1 VLVLLQASIVEANIR
16 RQNATQ
22 TVQSSIRASDNPC
35 ASGDSIITALN
46 PSIGYR
52 EFARIATGRAIS
64 DLVVQQRE
72 PAPLIKA
79 VVTSFKE
86 DTEV

>member
-1 VLVLLQASIVEANIR
+1 MLVLLQASIVEADIR
-16 RQNATQ
+16 RQNATH
-22 TVQSSIRASDNPC
+22 TVQSRTRASDNPC

-46 PSIGYR
+46 PYLGYS
-52 EFARIATGRAIS
+52 EFARTGGAIS
-64 DLVVQQRE
+64 DLVVQPRE